1 MTARIGC
8 ALPYTHDLSSNK
20 TMRVAVNQGAQ
31 NASCAYE
38 QNEVCQAKVTACPKT
53 LKEITKED
61 ARSVLILSFPFKSQ
75 KISGRLLK
83 CFLWGIPQEMKLSQ
97 AKLEVRQTV
106 TVDILRIIASKPAT
120 LPRKK
125 TCQEESEFHS

>member
-1 MTARIGC
+1 MQ
-8 ALPYTHDLSSNK
+8 K
-20 TMRVAVNQGAQ
+20 

-38 QNEVCQAKVTACPKT
+38 QEEVCQAKATACPKT

-61 ARSVLILSFPFKSQ
+61 ARSVFILSFPFKSQ

-83 CFLWGIPQEMKLSQ
+83 RFLWGIPQETKLSQ
-97 AKLEVRQTV
+97 AKLDVRQTV
-106 TVDILRIIASKPAT
+106 TVAILRIIASKPAT
-120 LPRKK
+120 LPWKK